1 MKLWTV
7 DARGEALKHLEG
19 RSEGSTPRARDLEWS
34 DPLPLFA
41 SAVARGLA
49 VEAGDAETQVF
60 RIVDVCWE
68 SSTLRQRWRAE
79 VANLHPGY
87 ARVLANLLRAPGCDA
102 IMVTETDGTD
112 GHSRPLDL
120 AVPYPRA
127 PRSQAPEFRYS
138 PPEPQAILR
147 QRSLRLAIG
156 SAALD
161 PAELVPDLDL
171 WSELVCRSGF
181 APSGRDPRDAGT
193 FPAGAYVS
201 DRMSVAVDFEGI
213 FLVDEAAFE
222 SPLRWAQRLLT
233 RGLAITSLEVA

>member
-120 AVPYPRA
+120 AVPYPRRREA
-127 PRSQAPEFRYS
+127 RLLNSAIHPPNPKPFCASAAFASQSVQRRSTRPSWCLTLIYGANSCAEADS
-138 PPEPQAILR
+138 PPPGEIRATPGLF
-147 QRSLRLAIG
+147 QRAPMSPIG
-156 SAALD
+156 
-161 PAELVPDLDL
+161 
-171 WSELVCRSGF
+171 
-181 APSGRDPRDAGT
+181 
-193 FPAGAYVS
+193 
-201 DRMSVAVDFEGI
+201 
-213 FLVDEAAFE
+213 
-222 SPLRWAQRLLT
+222 
-233 RGLAITSLEVA
+233 